1 MNEEETTYLKGEK
14 TKRKQKERNEDRS
27 KRVLVESSKRFG
39 KSHVPV
45 DNPARFVFCSGG
57 VRDNTK

>member
-1 MNEEETTYLKGEK
+1 MGEK

-45 DNPARFVFCSGG
+45 DNPARFVLCSGG